1 MKKLFFNGALG
12 LVFATMVP
20 PVYAETVA
28 EEQQRLY
35 DPVSGQ
41 MLTQKQLD
49 ARNVQELVLETT
61 IEQVRLGEL
70 SVQKRGEVLWVDF
83 EELLTLLD
91 FPIEVT
97 QRGTDISA
105 KGWFIRTENTFELQR
120 CDSEDCDFEIK
131 TPQQKT
137 TSYKVFNDQLDIQP
151 NQIKVELIEA
161 LNWFGITATPQIS
174 TLSLKLQS
182 AQKLPIQERLL
193 RQMRLS
199 DGGLQNLEVQLPRQ
213 DVPYQAFSPIFTD
226 IQLSANKD
234 YSDMHR
240 LNMSLLGT
248 GDLAYMTGRY
258 FANLSYD
265 ETTQKTTPNMR
276 LTLERNSLES
286 NLLGPLEASHVSLV
300 DISSTSIANLNSGGK
315 DFGVRASNNPLG
327 RVTNASSTTLSG
339 LQQPGWEIEL
349 YLNGIYLDRQVV
361 GEDGRYQFANQSLS
375 VGENIFTFKFYG
387 PQGQREE
394 RSEIY
399 VLDQNSLVGGKLI
412 YDLSVSRQDWQ
423 LSDFFESE
431 YQNNP
436 TNMRVN
442 AHLEKGLGQNFSLTG
457 DYSQY
462 HFTDDSLHQFVQPG
476 FRLFV
481 GDTLVNAAWLKD
493 LNAGSQANFKIARG
507 FGETRA
513 HKLSYDF
520 AQNTSDFAIN
530 YESLETYQNT
540 HQVSLQGP
548 FNPTKN
554 LKIAYQLTAAY
565 KETFENTQIQS
576 YAMNLGT
583 QVKGISVNNNLTY
596 NETSGANIANTSR
609 ADGSLQLSGR
619 LARVFVR
626 TGAQYSVAPDTQ
638 VNQSNIDFT
647 FGLGQ
652 GWGAEINYGYNFL
665 DEKLAQGYA
674 LNWQNNDFIARI
686 KVAKSEDQYSANLIV
701 RFAFGADPLTN
712 RLLLS
717 SNSLANTGGVSALV
731 YEDLNNNQR
740 YEVGEPVLENVDVVA
755 VQQSRR
761 ATTDDVGVATIKGL
775 YDTQPTDVTVVTKSL
790 PDPFF
795 IPSVEG
801 VSFLPRPGV
810 IKTLFIPVVTAGE
823 VEGTVRFTDGLMNN
837 PVGQGQ
843 VPMLLTQV
851 KNSKNVYQTKTA
863 FDGFYLFD
871 KVAPGS
877 YLLEVDP
884 DFIKRK
890 NLQVRAP
897 IPIEINHRGTLI
909 MGANFELF
917 SQEAFAYDEKPST
930 EVGGYDVNLGTFS
943 SEQNAR
949 KVLKALRMTFPRL
962 LGEMRGLKPLEMQL
976 EQTADQKVAL
986 WLGTFEKLDHVKY
999 LCASLVQQDLVC
1011 QVRKR
1016 APIVQPLA
1024 EVITQ
1029 KEVPVEVIKPVLQSG
1044 FTLQLSSLE
1053 SRMALE
1059 DFAELKGLKDTWIET
1074 AQVKGKTVYRL
1085 NLGRFK
1091 DRVEAQKMAQHLK
1104 ETKGLDYWIKPL

>member
-1 MKKLFFNGALG
+1 MKRLFKG
-12 LVFATMVP
+12 LLIGLSLCTVARLLH
-20 PVYAETVA
+20 AETVVD
-28 EEQQRLY
+28 EKLLY

-41 MLTQKQLD
+41 MLTQKQIE
-49 ARNVQELVLETT
+49 ARNVQELVLEAS
-61 IEQVRLGEL
+61 IDQVRLGEL
-70 SVQKRGEVLWVDF
+70 SVQKKGDILWVDF

-120 CDSEDCDFEIK
+120 CDSKDCDFEIK

-137 TSYKVFNDQLDIQP
+137 TSYKVFNDQLDLQP
-151 NQIKVELIEA
+151 NQVKVELIEA

-174 TLSLKLQS
+174 NLSLKLQS
-182 AQKLPIQERLL
+182 TQKLPIQERLL

-199 DGGLQNLEVQLPRQ
+199 DGGLQNLEVQFPRQ

-226 IQLSANKD
+226 IQFSANKD
-234 YSDMHR
+234 YSEMHR

-265 ETTQKTTPNMR
+265 ERTQKTTPNMR
-276 LTLERNSLES
+276 LTLERNSIES
-286 NLLGPLEASHVSLV
+286 NLLGALEASHVSIV

-349 YLNGIYLDRQVV
+349 YLNDIYLDRQVV
-361 GEDGRYQFANQSLS
+361 GDDGRYQFANQSLS

-394 RSEIY
+394 RTETY
-399 VLDQNSLVGGKLI
+399 VLDQSSLVGGKLI

-436 TNMRVN
+436 TNMRLN
-442 AHLEKGLGQNFSLTG
+442 AHVEKGLGQNFSLTG

-462 HFTDDSLHQFVQPG
+462 HFSDNSLHQFVQPG

-481 GDTLVNAAWLKD
+481 GETLVNAAWLKD
-493 LNAGSQANFKIARG
+493 LNAGSQANFKVARG
-507 FGETRA
+507 FGVSRA

-530 YESLETYQNT
+530 FDALETYQNT
-540 HQVSLQGP
+540 HQVILQGP
-548 FNPTKN
+548 FHPTKN
-554 LKIAYQLTAAY
+554 LKISYQLSAALR
-565 KETFENTQIQS
+565 ETFENTQIQS

-583 QVKGISVNNNLTY
+583 QVKGINITNNLTY
-596 NETSGANIANTSR
+596 NETSAVNAGSTSR
-609 ADGSLQLSGR
+609 AEGNLQLSGR
-619 LARVFVR
+619 LGRVFVR
-626 TGAQYSVAPDTQ
+626 TGAQYSVAPETQ
-638 VNQSNIDFT
+638 VNKSNIDFT

-652 GWGAEINYGYNFL
+652 GWGAEINYGYDFIE
-665 DEKLAQGYA
+665 EKLAQGYA
-674 LNWQNNDFIARI
+674 LNWQNNDFIARL
-686 KVAKSEDQYSANLIV
+686 KVGKSDDKYSANFIL
-701 RFAFGADPLTN
+701 RFAFGAEPLTN
-712 RLLLS
+712 RLMVS
-717 SNSLANTGGVSALV
+717 SSSLANTGGVSTLV

-740 YEVGEPVLENVDVVA
+740 YDQGEPVLENVDVVA
-755 VQQSRR
+755 VQQNRR
-761 ATTDDVGVATIKGL
+761 AKTDEVGVATISGL
-775 YDTQPTDVTVVTKSL
+775 YGTQPTDVAVVAKSL

-810 IKTLFIPVVTAGE
+810 IKTVYIPIVTAGE
-823 VEGTVRFTDGLMNN
+823 VEGTVRFTDGLTNN

-851 KNSKNVYQTKTA
+851 KNSKNIYQTKTA
-863 FDGFYLFD
+863 YDGFYLFD

-877 YLLEVDP
+877 YLLQVDP
-884 DFIKRK
+884 SFITRK
-890 NLQVRAP
+890 NIQARAP

-917 SQEAFAYDEKPST
+917 SQEMFAYDEKPSG
-930 EVGGYDVNLGTFS
+930 EVNAYDVNLGTFS

-962 LGEMRGLKPLEMQL
+962 LGNIRGLKPLEMQL
-976 EQTADQKVAL
+976 EQTPDQKVSL

-1016 APIVQPLA
+1016 EAVVTPKLPSVA
-1024 EVITQ
+1024 AATVFE
-1029 KEVPVEVIKPVLQSG
+1029 KPALTILEKG

-1059 DFAELKGLKDTWIET
+1059 DFAELKQLKDTWIET

-1091 DRVEAQKMAQHLK
+1091 DRADAEKMAQHLK
-1104 ETKGLDYWIKPL
+1104 KTKGLDYWIKPL